1 MRLILSHQR
10 NAGKGSK
17 TLFHRMTLLEGN
29 EFIQPLKDE
38 PKDIVLSDIQ
48 SIPKVCQAI
57 QKDWQNEGKTISFNR
72 LTALTLS
79 RTLIRRVEAISQGN
93 IQRQAG
99 TIDILLTGCEVS
111 LWLCEQI
118 ASDLKK

>member
-1 MRLILSHQR
+1 
-10 NAGKGSK
+10 
-17 TLFHRMTLLEGN
+17 MTLLEGN
-29 EFIQPLKDE
+29 DFIQPLKQE

-48 SIPKVCQAI
+48 SIPKVCGAI
-57 QKDWQNEGKTISFNR
+57 QKDWQNESNSISFNR

-79 RTLIRRVEAISQGN
+79 RCLIQRVDAIAQGK

-99 TIDILLTGCEVS
+99 TVDILLTGCEVS
-111 LWLCEQI
+111 LWLCEQM